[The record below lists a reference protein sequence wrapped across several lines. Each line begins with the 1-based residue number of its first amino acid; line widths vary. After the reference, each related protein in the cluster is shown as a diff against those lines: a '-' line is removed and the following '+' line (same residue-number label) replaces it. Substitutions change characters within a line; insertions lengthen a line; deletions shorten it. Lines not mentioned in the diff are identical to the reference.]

1 MTVLSRVFMALGAVF
16 AALSVALSAAAAHLP
31 ALQQNATAFAASL
44 DQQQFHALGLVLVG
58 LVMQRRASL
67 WLALSGGLML
77 AGLAT
82 HPWAYPALEAVHLLG
97 IALLVG
103 NLVDNAERYSPV
115 GAHIRVRWQ
124 ALLNRSRSS
133 LRILKLDL
141 ILSLN
146 QASLTT
152 VIWKV
157 IWQRS

>member
-77 AGLAT
+77 AGL
-82 HPWAYPALEAVHLLG
+82 LLFC
-97 IALLVG
+97 
-103 NLVDNAERYSPV
+103 
-115 GAHIRVRWQ
+115 
-124 ALLNRSRSS
+124 LNIDA
-133 LRILKLDL
+133 RILWGWDAARALVPAGGTAF
-141 ILSLN
+141 ILAWLAFALGVLSGGSGD
-146 QASLTT
+146 Q
-152 VIWKV
+152 K
-157 IWQRS
+157 R